1 MVLFGILHKKNQY
14 RVTIIYSFFKI
25 ILEVSI
31 LDLRVQICFLK
42 YDDVQTGNI
51 ITM

>member
-1 MVLFGILHKKNQY
+1 MVLFGILHKKTQY
-14 RVTIIYSFFKI
+14 

-42 YDDVQTGNI
+42 YDDFQTGNI